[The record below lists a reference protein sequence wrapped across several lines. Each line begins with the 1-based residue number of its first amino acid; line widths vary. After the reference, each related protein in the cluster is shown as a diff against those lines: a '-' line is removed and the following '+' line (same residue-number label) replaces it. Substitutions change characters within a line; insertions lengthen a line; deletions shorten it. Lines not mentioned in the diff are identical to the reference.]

1 MKMHVQF
8 LIKTPLPYLA
18 SYLTVLDHKSV
29 EVCSV
34 SLLQCDI
41 QMQDVAVIH
50 YQLFSVLQNTKGVV
64 EDVGTDYNSE
74 LYTFSCSAMML
85 WLSLLHNFIRDGLNS
100 GLAQV

>member
-1 MKMHVQF
+1 MHVQF

-50 YQLFSVLQNTKGVV
+50 SLSIIFRAPKYQRSSRGRCYRL
-64 EDVGTDYNSE
+64 
-74 LYTFSCSAMML
+74 
-85 WLSLLHNFIRDGLNS
+85 
-100 GLAQV
+100 